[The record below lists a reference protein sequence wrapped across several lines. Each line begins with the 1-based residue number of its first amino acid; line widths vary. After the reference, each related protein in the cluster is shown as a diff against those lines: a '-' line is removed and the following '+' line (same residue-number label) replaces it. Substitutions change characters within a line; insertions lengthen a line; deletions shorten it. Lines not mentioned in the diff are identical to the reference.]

1 MLLARRLRY
10 LTSGTRRAEPSLPGG
25 ISVSN
30 VTARIEDHFAELT
43 DPRRREVT
51 YPLVNIVVMAL
62 CGVLS
67 GADDFVA
74 IAHGAETKKDWL
86 AKFLDMSAGVPSHD
100 RFNAIIAA
108 LRPAEFEKCL
118 LSWMTS
124 LHEVTDGQVI
134 AIDGKTLRR
143 SFDAASSKA
152 PIHMVSAWATAN
164 HISLGQVVTDAKS
177 NELTAIPELLKIL
190 EIKGCLVTIDAM
202 GCQREIA
209 EKIIDAKA
217 DYVLAVKENQ
227 PNLHAAIRDFFRQ
240 HLEDDCE
247 SIACR
252 RDETHEQGHGRKD
265 DRYYYLAKLPADFPL
280 KEKWSGL
287 KAIGMAVRI
296 TEHSNGKTSDD
307 VRYYITSRYLSGKK
321 FSGAVRGHW
330 GIENSL
336 HWQIDVTFGEDQS
349 RIRKG
354 HAAANFSLLRRTSL
368 SLLKNNKSKKIGVKN
383 KRLSAAW
390 DDNYRLKILCG
401 K

>member
-1 MLLARRLRY
+1 M
-10 LTSGTRRAEPSLPGG
+10 SK
-25 ISVSN
+25 

-74 IAHGAETKKDWL
+74 IAQWAETKKEWL

-100 RFNAIIAA
+100 HFNAIIAA

-118 LSWMTS
+118 LSWMTA
-124 LHEVTDGQVI
+124 LHEITDGQVI

-143 SFDAASSKA
+143 SFDAASSKS
-152 PIHMVSAWATAN
+152 PIHMVSAWATVN
-164 HISLGQVVTDAKS
+164 HMSLGQVVTDAKS
-177 NELTAIPELLKIL
+177 NEITAIPELLEML

-209 EKIIDAKA
+209 EKITDAKA

-227 PNLHAAIRDFFRQ
+227 PKLHAAIRDFFIQ

-252 RDETHEQGHGRKD
+252 RDETHEKGHGRED
-265 DRYYYLAKLPADFPL
+265 DR
-280 KEKWSGL
+280 
-287 KAIGMAVRI
+287 
-296 TEHSNGKTSDD
+296 
-307 VRYYITSRYLSGKK
+307 
-321 FSGAVRGHW
+321 
-330 GIENSL
+330 
-336 HWQIDVTFGEDQS
+336 
-349 RIRKG
+349 
-354 HAAANFSLLRRTSL
+354 
-368 SLLKNNKSKKIGVKN
+368 
-383 KRLSAAW
+383 
-390 DDNYRLKILCG
+390 
-401 K
+401 